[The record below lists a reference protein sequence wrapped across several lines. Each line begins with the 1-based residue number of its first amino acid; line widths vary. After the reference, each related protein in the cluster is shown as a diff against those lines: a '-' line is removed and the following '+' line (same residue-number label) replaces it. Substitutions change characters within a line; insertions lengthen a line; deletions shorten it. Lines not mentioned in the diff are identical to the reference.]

1 MMPHRIEVL
10 TEAEQVLALIVTQ
23 DDLVTRQRRQL
34 GFDLD
39 DSLQRVI
46 PAALSLSG
54 HESIV
59 GSDAIILP
67 PSLVH
72 IRVGFFQGE
81 F

>member
-1 MMPHRIEVL
+1 MMPHHIEVL
-10 TEAEQVLALIVTQ
+10 TEAEQVLALLLTQ

-39 DSLQRVI
+39 DSLPCVI
-46 PAALSLSG
+46 PAALSCSG

-67 PSLVH
+67 PSLVP
-72 IRVGFFQGE
+72 IRVRFFQGE